1 MNTLTGFSVFI
12 DVDDTL
18 VSWDEDDNGT
28 LINTPLGMRK
38 FKIFDDVVSA
48 IKLHKLRG
56 HNVIV
61 WSAGGGEWAR
71 TVVDSLG
78 LTEYVDLCISK
89 PSWFWDDIEASKILL
104 EENRRHSNKGK

>member
-38 FKIFDDVVSA
+38 FKIF
-48 IKLHKLRG
+48 
-56 HNVIV
+56 
-61 WSAGGGEWAR
+61 
-71 TVVDSLG
+71 
-78 LTEYVDLCISK
+78 IS
-89 PSWFWDDIEASKILL
+89 
-104 EENRRHSNKGK
+104 N